1 MRRHCVNG
9 VLALVLFGLLLGV
22 PVNGCAQPLEPQSL
36 IGEWIGT
43 WEGKMASVSG
53 PYRLTIQRIDG
64 EKVRGRVETSGGR
77 GENRT
82 FPITGVL
89 RGNHLTYGTS
99 NFTVDLE
106 ISGSEMHGNWSGLVQ
121 REISLTKK

>member
-1 MRRHCVNG
+1 MQRNCVNG

-22 PVNGCAQPLEPQSL
+22 PVNSCAQPLEPQSL

-43 WEGKMASVSG
+43 WQGKLASVSG
-53 PYRLTIQRIDG
+53 SYRLTIQRIDG
-64 EKVRGRVETSGGR
+64 EKVRGHVETSGER

-99 NFTVDLE
+99 NYTVDLE
-106 ISGSEMHGNWSGLVQ
+106 ISGSEMRGNWSGLVK

>member
-1 MRRHCVNG
+1 MLAF
-9 VLALVLFGLLLGV
+9 VLFFGLLLGV
-22 PVNGCAQPLEPQSL
+22 PVDGCAQPLEPQSL

-43 WEGKMASVSG
+43 WKGKLASVSG
-53 PYRLTIQRIDG
+53 PYRLTIQSIDG

-77 GENRT
+77 GENHT
-82 FPITGVL
+82 YPITGVL

-106 ISGSEMHGNWSGLVQ
+106 ISGSEMQGNWSGLVQ
-121 REISLTKK
+121 REITLTKK